1 MVRIQSPRAV
11 RGWRSQSLDT
21 RYYSRRWRRG
31 GGSWCRHN
39 FLRNNCRWFAGQS
52 RAGVS
57 RPVFKR
63 RFPAKINQHTDN
75 KYFGK
80 RSHGKMTF
88 PKSGTQR
95 NCCLL
100 SIRFRSFQKLAK
112 IARML
117 ACVDQRAGFVKDANH
132 GGCDQLKNL
141 ASGLRSL
148 VAFSLPSVAL
158 AATSVSMT
166 PSSSN
171 HYEGRGVAQF
181 EGIFPGPQKKCDTR
195 IRTR

>member
-39 FLRNNCRWFAGQS
+39 FLRNNRRWFARQS
-52 RAGVS
+52 GAGVT

-63 RFPAKINQHTDN
+63 RFPTEINQHTDN

-80 RSHGKMTF
+80 RSHGNMTF

-95 NCCLL
+95 NRELRGSHGIELCDRVEAMGNLFDG
-100 SIRFRSFQKLAK
+100 SLATAK
-112 IARML
+112 A
-117 ACVDQRAGFVKDANH
+117 
-132 GGCDQLKNL
+132 
-141 ASGLRSL
+141 
-148 VAFSLPSVAL
+148 P
-158 AATSVSMT
+158 
-166 PSSSN
+166 
-171 HYEGRGVAQF
+171 RGTA
-181 EGIFPGPQKKCDTR
+181 KST
-195 IRTR
+195 RTR